1 MYYVRPT
8 PPENVNFMLY
18 AFPRGSLSTP
28 ADNVSD
34 PLQYAIIYYI
44 FYFRL
49 SDYMYTKHIII

>member
-8 PPENVNFMLY
+8 PPESVNFMIY
-18 AFPRGSLSTP
+18 ALPRGSLSTP

-44 FYFRL
+44 FCFRL
-49 SDYMYTKHIII
+49 SDYMHTKHIII